1 MFRYDCLMWF
11 VKHCLLKIKS
21 LVSGIWILVQV
32 GVGPDVLTACTVVN
46 LIFDSED
53 DYCKLLVVE
62 IAVVIFYLFMTRL
75 LGSHLFFSFFFCIKI
90 LIQLTWY
97 HSTDMIQLT
106 FTLKMTTTQVVETS
120 VTVNNNSPIQDYIHP
135 DDHPQPPYKMTFRFK
150 PFPAL
155 KFSVSWNMHT
165 LQLLWNL
172 SLTDKH
178 FLEKKK
184 MCTISLSSRYKLKN
198 INHNQKMPAAR
209 YLWPWCQLTYHNSN
223 APNQCWYSSHVHK
236 VQEALVADTLFC
248 QLYCQQESCLLFL
261 QQGHQTSPVSK
272 IKKEQQQIRIILCA
286 CLFSVLCISHL

>member
-106 FTLKMTTTQVVETS
+106 FTLKMTTTQFVETS
-120 VTVNNNSPIQDYIHP
+120 VTVNNNSPIQDYIHL

-178 FLEKKK
+178 FFEKKK
-184 MCTISLSSRYKLKN
+184 NVYN
-198 INHNQKMPAAR
+198 FP
-209 YLWPWCQLTYHNSN
+209 
-223 APNQCWYSSHVHK
+223 
-236 VQEALVADTLFC
+236 
-248 QLYCQQESCLLFL
+248 
-261 QQGHQTSPVSK
+261 
-272 IKKEQQQIRIILCA
+272 IK
-286 CLFSVLCISHL
+286 

>member
-1 MFRYDCLMWF
+1 MNSCPGRCRTWCFDCMHGSQLNLWLWRWLLQIIGCGNSSGHILLIYDKTPGF
-11 VKHCLLKIKS
+11 T
-21 LVSGIWILVQV
+21 
-32 GVGPDVLTACTVVN
+32 P
-46 LIFDSED
+46 
-53 DYCKLLVVE
+53 
-62 IAVVIFYLFMTRL
+62 
-75 LGSHLFFSFFFCIKI
+75 FFFFFFCIKI

-184 MCTISLSSRYKLKN
+184 NVYN
-198 INHNQKMPAAR
+198 FP
-209 YLWPWCQLTYHNSN
+209 
-223 APNQCWYSSHVHK
+223 
-236 VQEALVADTLFC
+236 
-248 QLYCQQESCLLFL
+248 
-261 QQGHQTSPVSK
+261 
-272 IKKEQQQIRIILCA
+272 IK
-286 CLFSVLCISHL
+286 

>member
-75 LGSHLFFSFFFCIKI
+75 LGSHHFFSFFFCIKI

-106 FTLKMTTTQVVETS
+106 FTLNMTTTQVVKTS

-150 PFPAL
+150 PFPTL

-184 MCTISLSSRYKLKN
+184 NVYN
-198 INHNQKMPAAR
+198 FP
-209 YLWPWCQLTYHNSN
+209 
-223 APNQCWYSSHVHK
+223 
-236 VQEALVADTLFC
+236 
-248 QLYCQQESCLLFL
+248 
-261 QQGHQTSPVSK
+261 
-272 IKKEQQQIRIILCA
+272 IK
-286 CLFSVLCISHL
+286 

>member
-75 LGSHLFFSFFFCIKI
+75 LGSHLFFCIKI

-106 FTLKMTTTQVVETS
+106 FTLNMTTTQVVKCQSQST
-120 VTVNNNSPIQDYIHP
+120 TVLFRSTAQPTMKWLLDSNLLPFYIIQ
-135 DDHPQPPYKMTFRFK
+135 T
-150 PFPAL
+150 A
-155 KFSVSWNMHT
+155 T
-165 LQLLWNL
+165 LLW
-172 SLTDKH
+172 
-178 FLEKKK
+178 
-184 MCTISLSSRYKLKN
+184 CT
-198 INHNQKMPAAR
+198 
-209 YLWPWCQLTYHNSN
+209 
-223 APNQCWYSSHVHK
+223 
-236 VQEALVADTLFC
+236 
-248 QLYCQQESCLLFL
+248 
-261 QQGHQTSPVSK
+261 
-272 IKKEQQQIRIILCA
+272 
-286 CLFSVLCISHL
+286 